1 MLKILILI
9 YNWMYETHVTRYV
22 TQKYSKDPKMC
33 QMRHQNTNTVN
44 KVTKNITV
52 KYSK

>member
-1 MLKILILI
+1 MRKILILI
-9 YNWMYETHVTRYV
+9 YNQMYETHVNRYA

-33 QMRHQNTNTVN
+33 HMRHQNTNTVSN
-44 KVTKNITV
+44 VTKNVTV